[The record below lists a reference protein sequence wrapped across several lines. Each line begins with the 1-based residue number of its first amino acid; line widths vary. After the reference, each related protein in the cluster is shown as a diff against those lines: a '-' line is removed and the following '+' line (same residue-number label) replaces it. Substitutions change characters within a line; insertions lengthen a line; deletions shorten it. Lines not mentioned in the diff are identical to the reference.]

1 MERLS
6 GYDPALFDLA
16 RTLASESANDYPD
29 GPIFWN
35 ELARRRK
42 RWRRD
47 GDAAPCT
54 RLPGVR
60 SGMLLF
66 PFSEAKAVLEGC
78 VDITASAAE
87 ELTVQLGLVG
97 GPDGAAAVMVVPTW
111 SGLPQHGE
119 ALVAP
124 FFQLGTLHAEYFDAR
139 GCRRLL
145 SGGAGKG
152 ACRRK
157 PIATAGGAIAETG

>member
-1 MERLS
+1 MIIRTGRFS
-6 GYDPALFDLA
+6 GTSLRGGGNFGVVTAMRHRVHDP
-16 RTLASESANDYPD
+16 
-29 GPIFWN
+29 
-35 ELARRRK
+35 
-42 RWRRD
+42 
-47 GDAAPCT
+47 
-54 RLPGVR
+54 PGVR

-87 ELTVQLGLVG
+87 ELTVQLGFVG

-111 SGLPQHGE
+111 SGLPEHGE

-124 FFQLGTLHAEYFDAR
+124 FFQLGTLHAKYFDAR

-145 SGGAGKG
+145 SGGAG
-152 ACRRK
+152 
-157 PIATAGGAIAETG
+157 